1 MKPAHDSSTIK
12 ELPNRL
18 FLMAKICVPVCVRRV
33 DDLCEAITA
42 ASAAGDIVEIRA
54 DYLDLGDPNFAQIQ
68 RQLAAAQRPL
78 ILTLRCSEQG
88 GQSQHDYET
97 RRRFWSSVRDLPAN
111 WFVDLELDL
120 VEDFAAG
127 EAAGKLPVDW
137 HQVICSHHDFTGVPD
152 DFAQIFQ
159 RMLQSPAGIIKIAVQ
174 AVDGVDCLPV
184 FQLLDRARQRGREM
198 IAIAMGPAGL
208 MTRIL
213 GPSRGS
219 FLTYGAILAGRE
231 NAPGQVSA
239 SELRD
244 LYRINRIDRN
254 TQIFGIIGHP
264 VSHSLSPQM
273 HNAAFAAAGLNAVY
287 IPFEVDDVVQFVRR
301 MVHPNTRELDWRL
314 KGLSVTAPHKSM
326 VMQSLDWIDHAAR
339 EIGAV
344 NTIVEQDGELHGF
357 NLDAAG
363 FMAPL
368 REALGTISDAR
379 CAVIGAGGAARA
391 CVWALRNEG
400 AQVTIFARDPD
411 QGELLAKMFAVN
423 YEQFL
428 HNRFRSFDL
437 VVNTTPLGTCGALE
451 NQTVA
456 TAEQLRG
463 VRMAY
468 DLVYNPW
475 ETRFIREAR
484 AAGCEVLGGI
494 EMLLAQG
501 VEQFKLWTGDQPNR
515 EVMRPT
521 ALRKLPQFDHIRNLS
536 T

>member
-18 FLMAKICVPVCVRRV
+18 FLMAKICVPVCVRRA
-33 DDLCEAITA
+33 DDLCEAIKA

-54 DYLDLGDPNFAQIQ
+54 DYLDLANPNFAQLQ
-68 RQLAAAQRPL
+68 RQLAAAQGPL
-78 ILTLRCSEQG
+78 ILTLRSSQQD

-97 RRRFWSSVRDLPAN
+97 RRRFWSSVRELPAN

-127 EAAGKLPVDW
+127 EAAGKLTVDW

-152 DFAQIFQ
+152 NLAQIFE

-184 FQLLDRARQRGREM
+184 FQLLDQARQRGRKM

-219 FLTYGAILAGRE
+219 FLTYGAIVAGRE
-231 NAPGQVSA
+231 NAPGQVPA

-244 LYRINRIDRN
+244 LYRINQIDRN
-254 TQIFGIIGHP
+254 TQVFGIIGHP

-314 KGLSVTAPHKSM
+314 KGLSVTAPHKSV
-326 VMQSLDWIDHAAR
+326 VMQCLDWIDHAAR

-344 NTIVEQDGELHGF
+344 NTIVEKDGELHGF

-363 FMAPL
+363 FVAPL
-368 REALGTISDAR
+368 REALGTISNAR
-379 CAVIGAGGAARA
+379 CAVVGAGGAARA
-391 CVWALRNEG
+391 CVWALRKEG
-400 AQVTIFARDPD
+400 AQVTIIARDPG
-411 QGELLAKMFAVN
+411 QGEFLAKMFAVN
-423 YEQFL
+423 YEQL
-428 HNRFRSFDL
+428 LQNRFRSFDL

-451 NQTVA
+451 NQTAA

-468 DLVYNPW
+468 DLVYNPM
-475 ETRFIREAR
+475 ETRFMREAR

-521 ALRKLPQFDHIRNLS
+521 ALRKLPQLSHIRNLF